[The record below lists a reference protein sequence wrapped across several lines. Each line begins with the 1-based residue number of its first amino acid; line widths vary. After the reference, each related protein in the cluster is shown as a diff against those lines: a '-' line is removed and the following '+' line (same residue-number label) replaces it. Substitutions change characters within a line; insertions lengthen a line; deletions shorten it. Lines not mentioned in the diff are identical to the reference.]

1 MSMMKRWMA
10 GTLAMVMTATAG
22 AAWAGD
28 EGADDEWAS
37 DPVEQQALN
46 AMRAYDQAQNQAAK
60 AAPLAARCV
69 RIADKAIKAKGA
81 AFLVVLGGGKDFTTE
96 RVLPDGSREIVAKL
110 GDLRKYCATA
120 EQGSWALA
128 AAGAAENA
136 LGVYKEWLGPKAIAD
151 QGEREN
157 QMGLIAKA
165 AQRCSAAV
173 KGALAAG
180 VPADR
185 ELEVDG
191 DDIALGELEAR
202 ACKPL
207 AEAIAKLQAEV
218 AARREAI
225 IAPFRKALKGDK
237 LALVLEREMWA
248 PGFAYGKGCRELK
261 GAADFARASTWY
273 EILIDTNG
281 LLPRWTTRAY
291 IFKGDKLTGKKE
303 RTGRGSDAPSK
314 ACP

>member
-1 MSMMKRWMA
+1 MSMMKQWMA
-10 GTLAMVMTATAG
+10 GTLAMVMAATAG
-22 AAWAGD
+22 AAWAGK

-37 DPVEQQALN
+37 EPIERQAVKG
-46 AMRAYDQAQNQAAK
+46 MEAYDQAQNQAAL

-69 RIADKAIKAKGA
+69 RIADKAIKAKGS
-81 AFLVVLGGGKDFTTE
+81 AFLVVLAGGADFATD
-96 RVLPDGSREIVAKL
+96 RVKPDGSREIVAKL

-120 EQGSWALA
+120 AEASWVTGAELA
-128 AAGAAENA
+128 AKQAM
-136 LGVYKEWLGPKAIAD
+136 GVYDEWLGPDASAD
-151 QGEREN
+151 QAEREN
-157 QMGLIAKA
+157 QMGTIADA
-165 AQRCSAAV
+165 AKRCSAAV
-173 KGALAAG
+173 QGALAAG
-180 VPADR
+180 VPGSR
-185 ELEVDG
+185 ELSVRG
-191 DDIALGELEAR
+191 DKIALGDLEAH